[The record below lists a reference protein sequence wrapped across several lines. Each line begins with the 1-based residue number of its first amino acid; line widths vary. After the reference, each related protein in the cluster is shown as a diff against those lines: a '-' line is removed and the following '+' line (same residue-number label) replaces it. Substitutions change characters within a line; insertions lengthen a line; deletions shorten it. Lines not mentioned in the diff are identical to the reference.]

1 MQTIKQTSVK
11 MSLLCYLNSVLIC
24 LACLVVTSEAFAD
37 QPLWEM
43 GGGLIYVNMRSYPGS
58 HHTKSYLLP
67 TPIFHYNG
75 KYLKIDQDSV
85 STPIFKSDR
94 IHVKLSADGTP
105 PVDSSDIEIRDQ
117 MPDLDATLQM
127 GPSIEFR
134 LDRNLQ
140 QPRRWTFKL
149 PLRLS
154 IATDLSHVDDRGWLL
169 NPKLRYQRQI
179 TSRSSNPL
187 SSSPISSIALDFR
200 FTLATLFANRRYL
213 EYYYGV
219 EPAFATSDRPSY
231 QPASG
236 YAGSYVSMAISQ
248 HWGSWKWSAYT
259 RVKWLK
265 GSKFETSPLIE
276 TNQEKQ
282 FGLLISYTFA
292 RSLQRVP
299 D

>member
-1 MQTIKQTSVK
+1 MPTF
-11 MSLLCYLNSVLIC
+11 
-24 LACLVVTSEAFAD
+24 EAFAD

-43 GGGLIYVNMRSYPGS
+43 GGGLIYVNVRSYPGS
-58 HHTKSYLLP
+58 RHTKSYLLP
-67 TPIFHYNG
+67 TPILHYNG

-105 PVDSSDIEIRDQ
+105 PVDSSDIAIRDQ

-127 GPSIEFR
+127 GPSIEIR
-134 LDRNLQ
+134 LDRNLS
-140 QPRRWTFKL
+140 QPRRWIFKL

-154 IATDLSHVDDRGWLL
+154 LATDLSHVDDRGWLL

-179 TSRSSNPL
+179 TFQNSDPLLSNPL
-187 SSSPISSIALDFR
+187 LSKPMDFR

-219 EPAFATSDRPSY
+219 DPAFATSDRPSY

-248 HWGSWKWSAYT
+248 HWGSWNWSVYT

-265 GSKFETSPLIE
+265 GSTFETSPLME